1 MDLQYSIDTT
11 VMTGQCNAWAYGRR
25 IYPTAV
31 STPPRFKEPT
41 KVSMPHELL
50 GTSISGEVL
59 RVFAQVNQIENLYT
73 ETN

>member
-1 MDLQYSIDTT
+1 MDLQYGIDTT
-11 VMTGQCNAWAYGRR
+11 VMTGQCNAWAHRGTIRLR
-25 IYPTAV
+25 FQP
-31 STPPRFKEPT
+31 PPRSKKPT